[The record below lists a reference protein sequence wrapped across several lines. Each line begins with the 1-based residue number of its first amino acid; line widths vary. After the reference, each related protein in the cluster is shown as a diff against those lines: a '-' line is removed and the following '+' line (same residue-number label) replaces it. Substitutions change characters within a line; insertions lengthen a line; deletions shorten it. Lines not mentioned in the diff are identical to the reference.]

1 MYKLLAI
8 DLDGTLLNS
17 YGTISNKN
25 KQAIKKAK
33 EKGIEVV
40 IASGRHI
47 NLLLIIY
54 TYIFSPMFA
63 FLLLFYNSNILYNS
77 FQQNLSKISSLKKL
91 YLSNIYNVKRQYVF
105 HKIN

>member
-47 NLLLIIY
+47 MQKTIVY
-54 TYIFSPMFA
+54 VVMA
-63 FLLLFYNSNILYNS
+63 LFYMI
-77 FQQNLSKISSLKKL
+77 
-91 YLSNIYNVKRQYVF
+91 
-105 HKIN
+105 

>member
-33 EKGIEVV
+33 EKGI
-40 IASGRHI
+40 
-47 NLLLIIY
+47 
-54 TYIFSPMFA
+54 
-63 FLLLFYNSNILYNS
+63 
-77 FQQNLSKISSLKKL
+77 
-91 YLSNIYNVKRQYVF
+91 
-105 HKIN
+105 

>member
-47 NLLLIIY
+47 
-54 TYIFSPMFA
+54 TSVKSFA
-63 FLLLFYNSNILYNS
+63 KEIMQKTKVYGVMALFYMIWKMKKYYT
-77 FQQNLSKISSLKKL
+77 ISLKK
-91 YLSNIYNVKRQYVF
+91 
-105 HKIN
+105 KIRF

>member
-33 EKGIEVV
+33 EKARAIEKESGVNLGKIVGIYENDYAMPVYESRVMGAGDMMAKSMAPEIAVSPTINPGESEVTLTV
-40 IASGRHI
+40 T
-47 NLLLIIY
+47 L
-54 TYIFSPMFA
+54 TY
-63 FLLLFYNSNILYNS
+63 
-77 FQQNLSKISSLKKL
+77 K
-91 YLSNIYNVKRQYVF
+91 VK
-105 HKIN
+105 